1 LRGSS
6 ARNFLT
12 DGRKLSTKN
21 KSLVPISPLPKQD
34 KVENEF
40 YFYRKQK
47 RCRISP
53 KLPEISLFQVVPEEV
68 IKFYGEEEDGGTRR

>member
-1 LRGSS
+1 
-6 ARNFLT
+6 
-12 DGRKLSTKN
+12 LSTKN

-40 YFYRKQK
+40 YFYRKEK
-47 RCRISP
+47 RCSISP

>member
-6 ARNFLT
+6 ARNFLA

-21 KSLVPISPLPKQD
+21 KSLVPISPLPKQG

-68 IKFYGEEEDGGTRR
+68 IEFDGLNLTGNSS